1 MSTNKSNAL
10 DRYQEA
16 TARTAGT
23 FESKRDEL
31 IAWSMGISGESGEY
45 VDGLKKHLWHQ
56 HPLDREAQAKELG
69 DLMFYIA
76 RSAAALGYKL
86 SDICAMNIKKLQER
100 YPDGFDP
107 QKSINRE
114 G

>member
-1 MSTNKSNAL
+1 MQSNAL

-23 FESKRDEL
+23 FEDEKMEL
-31 IAWSMGISGESGEY
+31 IAWSMGIGGESGEY
-45 VDGLKKHLWHQ
+45 VDIIKKHVFHGHTLNVT
-56 HPLDREAQAKELG
+56 DAAKELG
-69 DLMFYIA
+69 DILFYVA

-86 SDICAMNIKKLQER
+86 SDVAAMNINKLAKR
-100 YPDGFDP
+100 YPDGFDE

-114 G
+114 E